1 MKISQTF
8 LEGTRTCAR
17 QGLKKIEVEF
27 NGTTLGELLA
37 ALPGTFGPDVEKEL
51 EDPALQ
57 LVINGRIMTAP
68 FELELR
74 LHPGDQLSF
83 LTALDGG

>member
-1 MKISQTF
+1 MKICLTF
-8 LEGTRTCAR
+8 LEGSGICAR

-37 ALPGTFGPDVEKEL
+37 ALPGIFGPDVEKEL

-57 LVINGRIMTAP
+57 LVINGRI
-68 FELELR
+68 
-74 LHPGDQLSF
+74 
-83 LTALDGG
+83 

>member
-1 MKISQTF
+1 MKISLTF
-8 LEGTRTCAR
+8 FEGTGICAR

-37 ALPGTFGPDVEKEL
+37 ALPGILGPDVKKEL